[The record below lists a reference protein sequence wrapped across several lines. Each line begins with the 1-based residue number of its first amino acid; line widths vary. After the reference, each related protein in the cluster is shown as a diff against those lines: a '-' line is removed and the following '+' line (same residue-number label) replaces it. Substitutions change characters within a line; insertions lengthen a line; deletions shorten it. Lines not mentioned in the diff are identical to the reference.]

1 MDTEM
6 HMSVSSMET
15 LSQRKALTTSAEK
28 NIIKAC
34 STEDVKTDYG
44 MSKSESVV
52 KSHSEGSS
60 RHVSLEN
67 FSDEFDGK
75 RDKKW
80 RSKEHNYENTISNS
94 DSVNSEEKG
103 SSVNVSVITSTPI
116 KYALRRDSA
125 DNVVVITGNVK
136 IMLLFCIMYI

>member
-1 MDTEM
+1 M
-6 HMSVSSMET
+6 HMSVPSMGT
-15 LSQRKALTTSAEK
+15 LSQREALTTSAEK

-75 RDKKW
+75 RDNKC
-80 RSKEHNYENTISNS
+80 RSKENAMSNN

-136 IMLLFCIMYI
+136 VILHYTYLMIVNI